1 MTTDHVNEQLATPI
15 LRSWDEVSDHA
26 ERQEFSLRNAAT
38 CLAVQRVATAHLTR
52 GLNP

>member
-1 MTTDHVNEQLATPI
+1 MTTDHVNEQLVARI
-15 LRSWDEVSDHA
+15 LRSSGEVSDHA
-26 ERQEFSLRNAAT
+26 QRQEFSLRNAAK